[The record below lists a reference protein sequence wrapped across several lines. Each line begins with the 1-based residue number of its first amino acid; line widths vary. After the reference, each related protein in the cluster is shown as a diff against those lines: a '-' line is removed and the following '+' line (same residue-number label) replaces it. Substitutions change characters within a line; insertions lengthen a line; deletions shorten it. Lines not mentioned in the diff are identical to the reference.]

1 MEGKE
6 KETIE
11 EGMCRLK
18 GITEEMK
25 QT

>member
-6 KETIE
+6 TETIE